1 VTSTLV
7 TNLIA
12 SGALAA
18 ACAVLSVIVVTR
30 RWAFVGEG
38 ISHSGFGG
46 AGTAWLLALA
56 IPAFDSMWAT
66 FLAVVIFCVVTA
78 LLIGRITRWRPVNS
92 DAAVGVFLVA
102 SLAWGFLAQQIY
114 YQHRGAL
121 PPGFNQLLF
130 GRMGDVSPQFA
141 IIAAVICI
149 AVLAI
154 IWMLGKEIV
163 AYCFDPLTAQTSGV
177 RTNLI
182 HDLLM
187 ILLAVVIVI
196 GARVAG
202 SVLVVALLV
211 LPGATA
217 LLMSQRLDR
226 VIGTSIAVA
235 LIGAIV
241 GVVVSRQWE
250 FIPTG
255 PAIVLALFVQFIVA
269 TVLKRVSHVQATS

>member
-1 VTSTLV
+1 MTSTLL

-12 SGALAA
+12 SGALAT
-18 ACAVLSVIVVTR
+18 ACAVLSVIVVLR

-38 ISHSGFGG
+38 IGHSGVGG

-56 IPAFDSMWAT
+56 VPALDQLWVIY
-66 FLAVVIFCVVTA
+66 LAVIIFSIVTA

-102 SLAWGFLAQQIY
+102 SLAWGFLAQQVY
-114 YQHRGAL
+114 SQKYGRY
-121 PPGFNQLLF
+121 PVGFETLLF

-141 IIAAVICI
+141 MMAAAVCG
-149 AVLAI
+149 AVLVVIA
-154 IWMLGKEIV
+154 LLAKEII
-163 AYCFDPLTAQTSGV
+163 AYCFDPLPAQTSGV

-187 ILLAVVIVI
+187 ILLAIVIVI

-217 LLMSQRLDR
+217 LLVSQRLNR

-235 LIGAIV
+235 LVGAIV
-241 GVVVSRQWE
+241 GVLVSRQWE

-255 PAIVLALFVQFIVA
+255 P
-269 TVLKRVSHVQATS
+269 

>member
-1 VTSTLV
+1 MTSTLI

-18 ACAVLSVIVVTR
+18 ACAVLSVLVVLR

-38 ISHSGFGG
+38 IGHSGFGG

-56 IPAFDSMWAT
+56 VPALDQPWVTYLS
-66 FLAVVIFCVVTA
+66 VVLFCLITA
-78 LLIGRITRWRPVNS
+78 LLIGRVSRWRAVNS

-114 YQHRGAL
+114 FFKRGRL
-121 PPGFNQLLF
+121 PAQFEALLF

-141 IIAAVICI
+141 LVAAAVCG
-149 AVLAI
+149 AVVLI
-154 IWMLGKEIV
+154 ITLLGKEVI

-187 ILLAVVIVI
+187 ILLAVVIII
-196 GARVAG
+196 GTPVVG

-211 LPGATA
+211 LPGVTA
-217 LLMSQRLDR
+217 LLLSQRLDR
-226 VIGTSIAVA
+226 VIAISVCIALVSA
-235 LIGAIV
+235 AA
-241 GVVVSRQWE
+241 GVLLSRKWV

-255 PAIVLALFVQFIVA
+255 PAIVLALFAQFVIA
-269 TVLKRVSHVQATS
+269 TFLSRARRAVTS